1 MSSTLSSPTTRTA
14 APARHHRLGGMLTLP
29 EVRWAALA
37 TALFAVGG
45 VSQLLGAP
53 SAVYWALYLAC
64 YAA

>member
-1 MSSTLSSPTTRTA
+1 
-14 APARHHRLGGMLTLP
+14 MLTLP